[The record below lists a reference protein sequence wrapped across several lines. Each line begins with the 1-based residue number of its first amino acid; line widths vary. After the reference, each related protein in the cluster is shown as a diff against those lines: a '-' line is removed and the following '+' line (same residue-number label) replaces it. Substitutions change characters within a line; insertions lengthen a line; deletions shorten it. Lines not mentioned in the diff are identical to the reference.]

1 MFFFQHAPEAA
12 VTTPSAPVSRSRSC
26 GIRVASTLPEVVDAW
41 RMVYQRYLASGLI
54 AAHPYQ
60 LHTAAEAVGPG
71 TTTIREHRGQEL
83 SRTISSYLDSRRGL
97 PLDAVYPTALQ
108 RARTRGERLGEIG
121 LLAECPAADDTAATR
136 TQDLFAFMRYP
147 VYALYHQ
154 GASQVVIGV
163 HPRHARFYERL
174 LGFEVA
180 GPVVSYPRLL
190 DRDVVLLRF
199 DTARL
204 DDTDPAP
211 RGLCYWRRHRLGPEA
226 FADRCRFNPGEI
238 AASPLAGYLD
248 WLQADNHP
256 VDLPAG
262 PSTAGVP
269 CDLVDLLPQ
278 RADRVD
284 RALAT
289 KLVHARRPF
298 RGHGHDLFCRS

>member
-1 MFFFQHAPEAA
+1 MFFFQQAPEPGGS
-12 VTTPSAPVSRSRSC
+12 TPSAPVSRAHAC
-26 GIRVASTLPEVVDAW
+26 MIRVASTLPQVIDAW

-71 TTTIREHRGQEL
+71 TTTISEHRGQEL
-83 SRTISSYLDSRRGL
+83 GRTVSCYLDAHRGL
-97 PLDAVYPTALQ
+97 PLDAVYPTTLQ

-121 LLAECPAADDTAATR
+121 LFAECPAAGDTAATR

-154 GASQVVIGV
+154 GASQIVIGV
-163 HPRHARFYERL
+163 HPRHALFYERL

-199 DTARL
+199 NTARL

-211 RGLCYWRRHRLGPEA
+211 RGLSYWRRHRLEPDA
-226 FADRCRFNPGEI
+226 FARRCRFHRTHV

-248 WLQADNHP
+248 WLQADDHAVHLSP
-256 VDLPAG
+256 G
-262 PSTAGVP
+262 PSTAGVR
-269 CDLVDLLPQ
+269 CDSPDLLPQ
-278 RADRVD
+278 RADRP
-284 RALAT
+284 RTAMAMNL
-289 KLVHARRPF
+289 LHPRHPF
-298 RGHGHDLFCRS
+298 RSRSLSLLGRS